1 MDLPHSGV
9 VRVERRNR
17 SGTSVVE
24 APDRKPPR
32 SRPIDRTDR
41 GRSNTGHVS
50 LRGRVTQVAD
60 TALATGDAVAELFDR
75 ASERGYVLLSEL
87 EELRDPLIADED
99 WMEEALSIADDRG
112 LDIVDDVG
120 EDEEREAPAST
131 EVAMTHSSDPVRAYL
146 DAAGRVELLTAEEEA
161 DLAKRFEAGRLAAPM
176 LDSRRKA
183 TPRQRAKLNT
193 IRREGDR
200 AKEAMVKAN
209 LRLVVAQAKNWVGR
223 DMDMIELIQEGNLG
237 LIRAVEKFDH
247 TKGYKFSTYAVWWIR
262 QALQRG
268 VAGKAR
274 TIRVPSHVWETSA
287 KLRRT
292 EVDLRQKLGRD
303 PKDVELAEAAGITV
317 ERLHEVRE
325 ALQRASSLDRPV
337 GEEGDTTLGELIAD
351 IDAINPEV
359 TVSADDARSRI
370 EGVLHGLDERER
382 KILELRFG
390 FVDGEPRTLDEI
402 GQVFGMSR
410 ERIRQI
416 EKQALARLR
425 HSAAGDALSPLLDA
439 IAAA

>member
-1 MDLPHSGV
+1 
-9 VRVERRNR
+9 
-17 SGTSVVE
+17 
-24 APDRKPPR
+24 
-32 SRPIDRTDR
+32 
-41 GRSNTGHVS
+41 VS
-50 LRGRVTQVAD
+50 D
-60 TALATGDAVAELFDR
+60 TALATADAVAELLDR
-75 ASERGYVLLSEL
+75 AAERGYLLVSEL
-87 EELRDPLIADED
+87 EELRDPLATDSEWFD
-99 WMEEALSIADDRG
+99 EALTIAEDRG
-112 LDIVDDVG
+112 VTIVDDVAE
-120 EDEEREAPAST
+120 EDAETASET
-131 EVAMTHSSDPVRAYL
+131 PMTMSGDPVRQYL
-146 DAAGRVELLTAEEEA
+146 DAAGRYELLDAEEEA
-161 DLAKRFEAGRLAAPM
+161 DLAKRYLAGIEAVGM
-176 LDSRRKA
+176 LDDGNLQH
-183 TPRQRAKLNT
+183 TPRQKAQLNT
-193 IRREGDR
+193 IRRGGDE
-200 AKEAMVKAN
+200 AKEKMVRSN
-209 LRLVVAQAKNWVGR
+209 LRLVVSQAKNWVGR

-287 KLRRT
+287 KLRRV

-303 PKDVELAEAAGITV
+303 PEDKEIAEHAGVTV
-317 ERLHEVRE
+317 ERIGEVRE

-351 IDAINPEV
+351 ASAADPDASV
-359 TVSADDARSRI
+359 AADDARTRI
-370 EGVLHGLDERER
+370 ERVLSGLDERDR

-410 ERIRQI
+410 ERIRQL

-425 HSAAGDALSPLLDA
+425 HPASGDQLAPLLDA
-439 IAAA
+439 LAAA